1 MKPPIVT
8 CGFTTFNSEKTI
20 ERALISALEQSYKDI
35 EILIVDDHS
44 SDSTIKK
51 IDSFLSNK
59 NIKYEVI
66 KHSSNLGVAQ
76 SRNSLLNNAKGEFL
90 AFFDSDDISH
100 RNRISEQVSCIKEFE
115 IKQFNKGV
123 MTKYSPLCYCDREI
137 IFNNKTKIYC
147 KAMFINIDDY
157 KFKEQIIGALLFCNS
172 FPRNSVSGSTATC
185 MLCAR
190 IKTLKVLN
198 GFNSILRRY
207 EDLDLTIRAI
217 MQNIPICKINN
228 SLVKQYN
235 TNFEYKNN
243 EYIYERRLIYVHRNW
258 LKKKKL
264 YKFAFCFI
272 KFKHSMLNL
281 NITNSLYYFA
291 LLSFNNPILF
301 FKRIISSLN
310 TIIFTLKLKI
320 IKNRIKN

>member
-1 MKPPIVT
+1 MSEILVT

-20 ERALISALEQSYKDI
+20 NRALTSALEQDYKDI
-35 EILIVDDHS
+35 EILIVDDNS
-44 SDSTIKK
+44 SDSTINKINSFFSKK
-51 IDSFLSNK
+51 DIRYKLL
-59 NIKYEVI
+59 
-66 KHSSNLGVAQ
+66 KHRENLGVA
-76 SRNSLLNNAKGEFL
+76 SARNTLLNNANGEFL
-90 AFFDSDDISH
+90 AFFDSDDFSCK
-100 RNRISEQVSCIKEFE
+100 NRISKQVSFIKEFE
-115 IKQFNKGV
+115 INQLKKSDLNI
-123 MTKYSPLCYCDREI
+123 YSPLCYCDREI
-137 IFNNKTKIYC
+137 FFENKKKIYC
-147 KAMFINIDDY
+147 KAMNINIDDFDL
-157 KFKEQIIGALLFCNS
+157 KDNIIGSLLFCNP
-172 FPRNSVSGSTATC
+172 FPAKSESGSTATC

-190 IKTLKVLN
+190 VKTFRRLN
-198 GFNSILRRY
+198 GFNPILRRY

-217 MQNIPICKINN
+217 MHEIPICRINK
-228 SLVKQYN
+228 SLVKQYF
-235 TNFEYKNN
+235 TNFKYKKN
-243 EYIYERRLIYVHRNW
+243 EYTYEKRLIYLHRNW